1 MMGPVPNTR
10 FKIIQTLSVKAKM
23 SVCADWLGPFFYE
36 FCAQIITKIY
46 FNQEKERKTIPR
58 IQQSQK
64 ALLTTDVVDIWL
76 NTWVFSNQEAAL
88 CNISRAQSP
97 VGITEMIRYIE
108 FFVSFKESRISYT
121 SVLASSHFISIFNN
135 QCHHM

>member
-1 MMGPVPNTR
+1 MMGPVPNTQ

-64 ALLTTDVVDIWL
+64 ALLTTDVGDIWL
-76 NTWVFSNQEAAL
+76 NKPCA
-88 CNISRAQSP
+88 ISPEHSP
-97 VGITEMIRYIE
+97 QW
-108 FFVSFKESRISYT
+108 
-121 SVLASSHFISIFNN
+121 A
-135 QCHHM
+135 